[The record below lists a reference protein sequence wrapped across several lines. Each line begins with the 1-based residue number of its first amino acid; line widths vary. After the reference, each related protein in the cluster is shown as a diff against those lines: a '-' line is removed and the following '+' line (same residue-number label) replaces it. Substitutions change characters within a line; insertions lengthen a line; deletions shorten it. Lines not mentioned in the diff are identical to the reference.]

1 MLKETQRWP
10 YASAHRQTPR
20 SPSVS
25 AQHGERWC
33 TNWPGGDRREVVC
46 RIWERMQVAEVL
58 NLL

>member
-33 TNWPGGDRREVVC
+33 TNWPGGVGTGEKLF
-46 RIWERMQVAEVL
+46 AEYG
-58 NLL
+58 NGCK